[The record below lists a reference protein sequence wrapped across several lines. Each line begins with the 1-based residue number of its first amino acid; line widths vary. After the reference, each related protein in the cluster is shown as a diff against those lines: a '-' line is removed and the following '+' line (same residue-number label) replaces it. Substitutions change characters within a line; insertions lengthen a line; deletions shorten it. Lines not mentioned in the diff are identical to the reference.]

1 MGPDRTPKGNFD
13 VLMQSLWVNVR
24 RLSVAATLGLVGV
37 LGSCAP
43 VQAPEPDW
51 PPQAK
56 QWFDRAQASYRTLD
70 SEDAA
75 EAIQKAL
82 TFEPSRPEVRVLA
95 ARIALARLDYDVAL
109 ERLSGVQGSDAR
121 SIRGRA
127 LWYSGRIAEA
137 SDELEA
143 LLADPDVRDPWAAGV
158 LKLARSGRGREP
170 FSKSGPMLAVVEMP
184 RGKNTSMIVPVELNG
199 QPVLGL
205 VSTGSTEVV
214 IDSAGGREPSWVNL
228 RFQQRIEVKDVPALT
243 QDLTG
248 ISRELNAPIKVMLGS
263 NLLRHLNVTF
273 DFLGRQF
280 VVRNYEP
287 PPPPEA
293 TKLPIQYIR
302 GGGMVLSGQIGAD
315 VEAPRFALFVD
326 TGSSYPL
333 VLDAPAWERAKV
345 PASALTPIEG
355 RAGLSQARLPELKLG
370 AYGMSDVS
378 AISGVPFEE
387 LEQVL
392 GIELDGL
399 LGSGVLSAFRVTLAD
414 QGRTMWL
421 EDAPQAL
428 STVPAALPPPAP
440 TAPEP
445 VGAETPDTAG

>member
-1 MGPDRTPKGNFD
+1 MR
-13 VLMQSLWVNVR
+13 LLWVNVR
-24 RLSVAATLGLVGV
+24 RAAAAATLGLFGV

-51 PPQAK
+51 PPQAL
-56 QWFDRAQASYRTLD
+56 QWYERAQASYRSLD
-70 SEDAA
+70 SDDAT
-75 EAIQKAL
+75 EAIVKAL
-82 TFEPSRPEVRVLA
+82 QLQPKRPEVRLLA
-95 ARIALARLDYDVAL
+95 ARIALAQLDYDGAL
-109 ERLSGVQGSDAR
+109 EQLHGVEGSDAR
-121 SIRGRA
+121 AVRGRA
-127 LWYSGRIAEA
+127 FWYSGRIAEA
-137 SDELEA
+137 SEELDA
-143 LLADPDVRDPWAAGV
+143 LLSDPDVRDTWASGV
-158 LKLARSGRGREP
+158 VKLAREGRGRKP
-170 FSKSGPMLAVVEMP
+170 FAKSGPMLAVMDMP
-184 RGKNTSMIVPVELNG
+184 RVANTSMVVPVELNG

-205 VSTGSTEVV
+205 ISTGSTEVI
-214 IDSAGGREPSWVNL
+214 IDSAGGREPSWVSL
-228 RFQQRIEVKDVPALT
+228 RFQERIEVRDVPALT
-243 QDLTG
+243 QDLSG
-248 ISRELNAPIKVMLGS
+248 ISRDLNAPIKVMLGS

-302 GGGMVLSGQIGAD
+302 GGGMVLSSQIGTE

-333 VLDAPAWERAKV
+333 VLDEPAWERARI
-345 PASALTPIEG
+345 PASSRTPVSG
-355 RAGLSQARLPELKLG
+355 RAGVSQARLPQLRLG
-370 AYGMSDVS
+370 AFGMSDVS
-378 AISGVPFEE
+378 AFAGVPFQE

-421 EDAPQAL
+421 EDM
-428 STVPAALPPPAP
+428 PAAASSVPVAPVAPA
-440 TAPEP
+440 TDEDEP
-445 VGAETPDTAG
+445 AAVPGDSPG